1 MSTVLRERRGRIE
14 VVTLNRPE
22 VRNALDPE
30 TIGALSETFREIAD
44 DIDIW
49 AAILTGAGNLSFC
62 AGMDLKAFV
71 ARGGGRSHRSPNI
84 PSFTRT
90 LCPKPVI
97 GAANGAAVAGG
108 LELLL
113 ACDLIV
119 AAEHAVF
126 AIPEVKRGLIA
137 AGGGLVRLPRRLPL
151 AIALEM
157 GLTGDSIDARRAQ
170 EVGLVNRVVPGAN
183 VVDEAV
189 ALAERICLNSPAA
202 VRGSKKVIY
211 AAIDGSEKEA
221 WEECS
226 LVADEIFGS
235 ADAIEGARAYLE
247 KRAPSWSAV

>member
-1 MSTVLRERRGRIE
+1 MSTVLRERRGRVE

-30 TIGALSETFREIAD
+30 TIGELSDIFREIAQD
-44 DIDIW
+44 VEVW
-49 AAILTGAGNLSFC
+49 AAILTGAGDRAFC

-71 ARGGGRSHRSPNI
+71 ARGGGRSKRSPSL

-113 ACDLIV
+113 ACDLVV
-119 AAEHAVF
+119 AAEHATF

-157 GLTGDSIDARRAQ
+157 GLTGDAIDARRAHQ
-170 EVGLVNRVVPGAN
+170 IGLVNRVVSGPE
-183 VVDEAV
+183 VVDEAL
-189 ALAERICLNSPAA
+189 ALAERICLNAPTA
-202 VRGSKKVIY
+202 VRASKRLMY
-211 AAIDGSEKEA
+211 AALDGSEDDA
-221 WEECS
+221 WSASSSAAE
-226 LVADEIFGS
+226 EIFGS
-235 ADAIEGARAYLE
+235 PDAIEGARAYLE
-247 KRAPSWSAV
+247 KRVPSWSNA